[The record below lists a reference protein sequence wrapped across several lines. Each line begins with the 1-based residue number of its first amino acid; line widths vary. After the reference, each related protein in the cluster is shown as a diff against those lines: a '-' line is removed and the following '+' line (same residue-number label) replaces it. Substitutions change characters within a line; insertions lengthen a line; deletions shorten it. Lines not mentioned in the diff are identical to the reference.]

1 MRKKGFKYELG
12 RYELS
17 TSRYR
22 HVSLFKKN
30 RRKQVSN
37 GFEGFYRKIRSLNLR
52 ISKVLAECGNEIYSL
67 ETFLITET
75 CLDIARKEAR
85 FLEWF
90 RVAPF
95 FSSSFEDISWI
106 LRQQVTFLATSIRA
120 HRPFYCRAI
129 RKISYAK
136 KKKKEKRKRVDPR
149 NTEIQ
154 IFDAVPRP
162 VFDRES
168 LATLLFQTQIRFTIY
183 YQFSTAT
190 ILLKNSFCIAS
201 STNF

>member
-1 MRKKGFKYELG
+1 MNDFAWHRF
-12 RYELS
+12 S
-17 TSRYR
+17 PPPSRIFREFYGNR
-22 HVSLFKKN
+22 LRFWPPVS
-30 RRKQVSN
+30 
-37 GFEGFYRKIRSLNLR
+37 G
-52 ISKVLAECGNEIYSL
+52 
-67 ETFLITET
+67 
-75 CLDIARKEAR
+75 
-85 FLEWF
+85 
-90 RVAPF
+90 
-95 FSSSFEDISWI
+95 
-106 LRQQVTFLATSIRA
+106 A

-136 KKKKEKRKRVDPR
+136 KKKKKERKRVDPR

>member
-17 TSRYR
+17 TSRYW

-95 FSSSFEDISWI
+95 FSPP
-106 LRQQVTFLATSIRA
+106 LRGYFAN
-120 HRPFYCRAI
+120 F
-129 RKISYAK
+129 
-136 KKKKEKRKRVDPR
+136 
-149 NTEIQ
+149 
-154 IFDAVPRP
+154 
-162 VFDRES
+162 
-168 LATLLFQTQIRFTIY
+168 
-183 YQFSTAT
+183 TAT
-190 ILLKNSFCIAS
+190 GYVSGPQYPGPIVLFIVAQ
-201 STNF
+201 